1 MTAPREPSAGGWLRL
16 SGRALGAV
24 ASTAGHLA
32 AFELDAR
39 RQRVATT
46 SLLPTWVPRWSRSLL
61 QLFGVKLR
69 VEGTAHLSTPYPGR
83 GPNGVGRVFVM
94 NHRSAVDVLVLF
106 ATTEAQLVSRHDLAA
121 WPGIGF
127 GARRIGTMFVDR
139 ESMRSGATVLKAM
152 TRTLEAGR
160 GVALFPEGT
169 AFAGDEVHPF
179 RPGAFKAAIR
189 TDAEIIPMGIAYAD
203 EAAYYGDETFADH
216 VRRVGTLRHL
226 EATLVFG
233 APIPPGAKK
242 LVELR
247 EETRDA
253 VQALVYQA
261 RAGLSTVTRS

>member
-1 MTAPREPSAGGWLRL
+1 MSVEHEDKAGGWLRL
-16 SGRALGAV
+16 SGRALGAI

-32 AFELDAR
+32 VFEIDTKRQGLDAT
-39 RQRVATT
+39 A
-46 SLLPTWVPRWSRSLL
+46 LLPTWVPRWSRSLL
-61 QLFGVKLR
+61 DIFGVELDIEGGKLG
-69 VEGTAHLSTPYPGR
+69 EPYPGR

-139 ESMRSGATVLKAM
+139 ASMRSGATVLKEM

-169 AFAGDEVHPF
+169 AFAGDEVHPL

-203 EAAYYGDETFADH
+203 EAAYFGDETFADH

-226 EATLVFG
+226 EASLIFG
-233 APIPPGAKK
+233 QPIQPGAKK
-242 LVELR
+242 LVDLR
-247 EETRDA
+247 DETREA
-253 VQALVYQA
+253 IQALVHRA
-261 RAGLSTVTRS
+261 RARVG